1 MQTLEF
7 TRDALARSAK
17 AVTMRPSV
25 GQYTH
30 KTSAIIHG
38 GTKCRVREKHLD
50 MEVDVPAS
58 IGGGGEGPTPGALM
72 RGALTSCIAIGVKL
86 WAARADVKIDFVD
99 VQMEADVDAR
109 GELGVD
115 DDVAPGILDSRITI
129 FIRSN
134 APAEAIEDI
143 IARSLKYSPL
153 YDVYSNEQ
161 QIQMNLKVAN
171 TDQFMAEG
179 TVSYA

>member
-1 MQTLEF
+1 MQTMEF
-7 TRDALARSAK
+7 TRDALNRSAK
-17 AVTMRPSV
+17 AVTMRPAV

-30 KTSAIIHG
+30 KTSAAING
-38 GTKCRVREKHLD
+38 GTKCRIREKHLD
-50 MEVDVPAS
+50 MEVDVPPS

-115 DDVAPGILDSRITI
+115 DDVAPGVLDSRVTI
-129 FIRSN
+129 LVRSN
-134 APAEAIEDI
+134 ASAEAIEDV

-153 YDVYSNEQ
+153 FDIYSNEQ
-161 QIQMNLKVAN
+161 KIHMKLEVAN
-171 TDQFMAEG
+171 ANQFIAEG